1 MNKELIKLRYED
13 IYNEMNESSL
23 SMIRSTFCNYRLH
36 DDKIQLLETIKD
48 VFYQDDIEIDER
60 LYDMNLKYSD
70 YLKKYVLTI
79 DVYKS
84 FMKNKTLRD
93 SLINN
98 LYRTIN
104 SFTNFLNVNEIFEEI
119 SLEHYHDNFNIQTI
133 SMIVSDDFYN
143 SLKKYESEKKS

>member
-60 LYDMNLKYSD
+60 LYDMNLI
-70 YLKKYVLTI
+70 LLTTKKYLLKI
-79 DVYKS
+79 DVHES

-143 SLKKYESEKKS
+143 SLKKYESELKS